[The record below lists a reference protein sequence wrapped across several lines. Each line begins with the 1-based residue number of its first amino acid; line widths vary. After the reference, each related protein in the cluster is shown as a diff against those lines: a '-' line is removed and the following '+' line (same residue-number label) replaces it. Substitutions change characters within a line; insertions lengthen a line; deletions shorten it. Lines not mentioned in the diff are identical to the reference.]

1 VDTDE
6 MLELSQE
13 FAVLAR
19 ELHGP
24 GDNEAAL
31 QRMAQLAAKHIDACT
46 SASITVV
53 RGNRARSLATSDP
66 IAARADALQ
75 RELAE
80 GPGLLSGEQN
90 ADYLLFDVAEESRWS
105 RWCAAL
111 AETTP
116 IRCVLS
122 LPLVAGHSAALNLY
136 AERPGAFTDDDVNL
150 ATVFAAHASSLVA
163 LQEAEDHAANLETAL
178 QTSRVIGAAVGVLM
192 AHHKIAQDD
201 AFTLLR
207 VASQGLHRKLRDIA
221 VEVVETGTLP
231 DPSTPKARHHR

>member
-1 VDTDE
+1 VDTNE

-19 ELHGP
+19 QLHGP
-24 GDNEAAL
+24 GDHEAAL

-46 SASITVV
+46 GASITAV
-53 RGNRARSLATSDP
+53 RGGRGRSLATSDP

-75 RELAE
+75 HELRE
-80 GPGLLSGEQN
+80 GPCLLSGEQSEN
-90 ADYLLFDVAEESRWS
+90 YLLFDVANESRWP
-105 RWCAAL
+105 RFCAAL

-116 IRCVLS
+116 IRSMLS
-122 LPLVAGHSAALNLY
+122 FQLAAGHSAALNLY
-136 AERPGAFTDDDVNL
+136 AEQPGAFRGDDITL

-163 LQEAEDHAANLETAL
+163 LYEAEDHAANLETAL
-178 QTSRVIGAAVGVLM
+178 QTSREIGAAVGVLM

-207 VASQGLHRKLRDIA
+207 TASQGLHRKLRDIA
-221 VEVVETGTLP
+221 AEVVETGSLP
-231 DPSTPKARHHR
+231 DPAAPR